1 MLSWVIIY
9 PQPHP
14 RPTPIVTHSNNSPN
28 FTKLAPTSP
37 PPIFSSPV
45 WQWSMKS
52 QIVGAQEGPRTHHH
66 LPTTPFSTPGSIMRG
81 LTKIPTGNYP
91 PRLPTHNS
99 WFWVVRWAFEF
110 YPLPAPSCPP
120 SQFHLPSTSDISTR
134 HHARNIYQIEIRLLS
149 ASNCKV
155 DWRKRIKRRSHK
167 QLLSWPIFGSP
178 DSHRNKF
185 SEAGSQ
191 GRSRDQRSVVFQ
203 GHWIIM

>member
-1 MLSWVIIY
+1 
-9 PQPHP
+9 
-14 RPTPIVTHSNNSPN
+14 
-28 FTKLAPTSP
+28 
-37 PPIFSSPV
+37 
-45 WQWSMKS
+45 MKS

-66 LPTTPFSTPGSIMRG
+66 LPPPTTPFSTPGSIMRG